1 MDVNENVEYSFIF
14 FFFLVGFARPF
25 WLSPRQVMVVPVGP
39 TSEEYAQQVRIEH
52 YIVSNFSSSC
62 CEQ

>member
-1 MDVNENVEYSFIF
+1 MLIY
-14 FFFLVGFARPF
+14 LVGFARPF

-52 YIVSNFSSSC
+52 YIVSNFNSSC